1 MTFRFLSFG
10 AGTQSTALLL
20 TGEFDEVIFANT
32 GNEFP
37 GTYAFIESYVK
48 PYCEKNVIKFTTVQ
62 AKETLEEFCLRRKT
76 IPSFKYRFSTRDFKV
91 RPIVRYLKKS
101 GVELPCICVVGIS
114 TDEIERARNKGTT
127 DWNLEYPLLERSMS
141 RKDCEKIIRKFGWPI
156 PPKSGCF
163 FCPFLRKA
171 QLDDLYFNHQEDLL
185 WTRYKE
191 IEQNGKNYP
200 RAVISHL
207 GLSAEEL
214 AKEFS
219 AGPMKLD
226 KFLEMAPCET
236 GHCFT

>member
-20 TGEFDEVIFANT
+20 TGVYDEVIFADT
-32 GNEFP
+32 KAEFP
-37 GTYAFIESYVK
+37 GTYRFIEETIK
-48 PYCEKNVIKFTTVQ
+48 PHCEKFKIKFTTVQ
-62 AKETLEEFCLRRKT
+62 AKEGLEEFCRRRNT

-114 TDEIERARNKGTT
+114 SDEVERARSKGTKE
-127 DWNLEYPLLERSMS
+127 WNLEYPLLEKKWD
-141 RKDCEKIIRKFGWPI
+141 RKKCEKIIRDYGWQL

-163 FCPFLRKA
+163 FCPFLRKS
-171 QLDDLYFNHQEDLL
+171 QLNDLYLTQEQL
-185 WTRYKE
+185 WKRYQE
-191 IEQNGKNYP
+191 IEEQGKNYP

-207 GLSAEEL
+207 GLSAQEL

-226 KFLEMAPCET
+226 KFLEMAPCDT
-236 GHCFT
+236 GYCFT